1 MDHWYHNKESTN
13 IRVLL
18 PGWFGRE
25 QCSFGMWPTSAESN
39 IFYRYRFKYESVKW
53 SLKTSISTHFKC
65 WNNEID
71 KARHPDFF
79 ILGQTS
85 WFLYPMKWTFLL
97 IWMQKHGK
105 NFKKQQTKLIHL
117 SLKYCTLVSTHAC
130 KNFLSW
136 NYICDWGRNEEN
148 GEEWREKNNSSIL
161 VTLTEDLFSISF
173 IMPSSASWA
182 ATSSLNIEPTQFLCK
197 QNLGATCL

>member
-18 PGWFGRE
+18 HGWFGRE

-39 IFYRYRFKYESVKW
+39 IFYRYRSKYESVKW
-53 SLKTSISTHFKC
+53 SLKTSISNHFKC

-79 ILGQTS
+79 ILWSQHSCSYECKSMERTS
-85 WFLYPMKWTFLL
+85 RNNSK
-97 IWMQKHGK
+97 
-105 NFKKQQTKLIHL
+105 QTKLIHL